1 MPTSMKLTIEASIDG
16 ITNPRRWLIV
26 AAGHIDGRVGVVVGP
41 LAVTIGLR
49 RRCYC

>member
-1 MPTSMKLTIEASIDG
+1 MKISIEASIEG

-26 AAGHIDGRVGVVVGP
+26 AVGLIDSRAGFVVGP

-49 RRCYC
+49 RRCFC